1 LPCIKEEKIMAF
13 GFFKKNDNKANQA
26 ENVLPNEASGKESDV
41 LVMDNILIGEKSVD
55 KEAAIEKAGQLLAD
69 SGYVLPEYIK
79 AMKEREQLLTT
90 YIGNGI
96 AIPHGVGAA
105 KNMILKSGISIIQ
118 YPQGVVFGEG
128 KIAYL
133 VVGIAG
139 KGNEHMQILTNLAEF
154 IQDEE
159 AVKEL
164 FTTTDKNKL
173 YNAFTSTI

>member
-1 LPCIKEEKIMAF
+1 M
-13 GFFKKNDNKANQA
+13 GFFRRSEKQNSANERQSD
-26 ENVLPNEASGKESDV
+26 ASNGSGV
-41 LVMDNILIGEKSVD
+41 LVMENILIGEKSVD
-55 KEAAIEKAGQLLAD
+55 KIAAIEKAGQLLVNG
-69 SGYVLPEYIK
+69 GYVMPEYIE
-79 AMKEREQLLTT
+79 AMKEREKVLTT

-105 KNMILKSGISIIQ
+105 KNLILKSGISIIQ
-118 YPQGVVFGEG
+118 YPQGVVFEEG
-128 KIAYL
+128 KVAYL

-164 FTTTDKNKL
+164 FTTTDKKKI
-173 YNAFTSTI
+173 YEAFTSQV